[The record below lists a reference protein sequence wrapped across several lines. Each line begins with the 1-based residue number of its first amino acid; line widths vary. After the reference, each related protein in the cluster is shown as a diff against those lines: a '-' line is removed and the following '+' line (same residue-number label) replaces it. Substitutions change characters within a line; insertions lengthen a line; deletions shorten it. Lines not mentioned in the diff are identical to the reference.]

1 MHRMTDWRD
10 DFFVGWS
17 GRLPRR
23 HAPFL
28 RACVVTAVAVFLL
41 LGLALARSTDDPGN
55 GAVDWDAGEKTFRGV
70 LTTRPYPLLHLA
82 DGRALMMAGPTQ
94 IGPEFDPA
102 LDGKMVEATG
112 VVAKRGTLDMLDTNS
127 PLSGVEGQGSVA
139 PPVPLGRWR
148 ITGEICDGKC
158 YSGSMRPG
166 NGLAHKACANFCILG
181 GVPPVFVS
189 TAPVEGASFMLLAD
203 AAGGPLPD
211 RLYDLVALRL
221 QLEGELERR
230 GDLLVFKV
238 NLAHAVVP

>member
-1 MHRMTDWRD
+1 MSDWRD

-23 HAPFL
+23 HAH
-28 RACVVTAVAVFLL
+28 FLL
-41 LGLALARSTDDPGN
+41 AAIASLVLAFLIIGLALARAVDDPGS

-70 LTTRPYPLLHLA
+70 LTARPYPLLHLA
-82 DGRALMMAGPTQ
+82 NGHTLMMAGPTQ
-94 IGPEFDPA
+94 VGPEFDPA
-102 LDGKMVEATG
+102 LDGKLVEATG
-112 VVAKRGTLDMLDTNS
+112 VVAKRGTLDMLDTNA
-127 PLSGVEGQGSVA
+127 PLKGVEGQESVS

-181 GVPPVFVS
+181 GVPPVLVS
-189 TAPVEGASFMLLAD
+189 TAPVEGVSFMLLAD
-203 AAGGPLPD
+203 QAGGPLPD
-211 RLYDLVALRL
+211 RLYDLVALRI
-221 QLEGELERR
+221 QLDGELERR

-238 NLAHAVVP
+238 DLRRARVP

>member
-1 MHRMTDWRD
+1 MKDWRD

-23 HAPFL
+23 DAHFLHACIG
-28 RACVVTAVAVFLL
+28 AAVAVFLL
-41 LGLALARSTDDPGN
+41 LGLALARATDDPGN
-55 GAVDWDAGEKTFRGV
+55 GAIDWDAGEKTFHGV
-70 LTTRPYPLLHLA
+70 LTARPYPLLHLA
-82 DGRALMMAGPTQ
+82 DGHTLMMAGPTQ
-94 IGPEFDPA
+94 VGPEFDPA
-102 LDGKMVEATG
+102 LDGKIVEATG
-112 VVAKRGTLDMLDTNS
+112 VVAKRGTLDMLDTNA
-127 PLSGVEGQGSVA
+127 PLKRGEGQGIVP

-166 NGLAHKACANFCILG
+166 NGIAHRACANFCTLG

-189 TAPVEGASFMLLAD
+189 TAPVEDSSFMLLAD

-211 RLYDLVALRL
+211 RLYDLVALRV

-238 NLAHAVVP
+238 DLARATVP

>member
-1 MHRMTDWRD
+1 MNDWRD

-23 HAPFL
+23 HADFVHV
-28 RACVVTAVAVFLL
+28 AIVTAVAAFLI
-41 LGLALARSTDDPGN
+41 LGVALARATDDPGT
-55 GAVDWDAGEKTFRGV
+55 GTVDWDAGEKTLRGV

-82 DGRALMMAGPTQ
+82 DGHTLMMAGPTQ
-94 IGPEFDPA
+94 VGPVFDPA

-112 VVAKRGTLDMLDTNS
+112 VMAKRGALDMLDTNA
-127 PLSGVEGQGSVA
+127 PLKGVAGRETVPA
-139 PPVPLGRWR
+139 PVPLGRWR

-189 TAPVEGASFMLLAD
+189 TAPVEGTSFMLLGNT
-203 AAGGPLPD
+203 AGGPLPD
-211 RLYDLVALRL
+211 SVYDLVALRV

-238 NLAHAVVP
+238 DLSRARVQ

>member
-1 MHRMTDWRD
+1 MNDWRD

-23 HAPFL
+23 HSHFL
-28 RACVVTAVAVFLL
+28 RAAIATAVLAFLL
-41 LGLALARSTDDPGN
+41 IGLALARATDDPGT
-55 GAVDWDAGEKTFRGV
+55 GMVDWDAGEKTLHGV
-70 LTTRPYPLLHLA
+70 LTARPYPLLHLA
-82 DGRALMMAGPTQ
+82 NGHTLMMAGPTQ
-94 IGPEFDPA
+94 VGPEFDPV

-112 VVAKRGTLDMLDTNS
+112 IMAKRGALDMLVTNS
-127 PLSGVEGQGSVA
+127 PLRGVAGQAAVE

-181 GVPPVFVS
+181 GVAPVFVS
-189 TAPVEGASFMLLAD
+189 TVPVEGTSFMLLGD

-211 RLYDLVALRL
+211 RLYDLVALRV

-238 NLAHAVVP
+238 DVSRAKLP

>member
-1 MHRMTDWRD
+1 MTDWRD

-23 HAPFL
+23 HASFL
-28 RACVVTAVAVFLL
+28 RGCIAGAVCVFLL
-41 LGLALARSTDDPGN
+41 LGLALARATDDPGD

-70 LTTRPYPLLHLA
+70 LMTRPYPLLHLA
-82 DGRALMMAGPTQ
+82 EGHTLMMAGPTQ
-94 IGPEFDPA
+94 VGPEFDPA
-102 LDGKMVEATG
+102 LNGKMVEATG
-112 VVAKRGTLDMLDTNS
+112 VVAKRGTLDMLDTNA
-127 PLSGVEGQGSVA
+127 PLKGVEGRGSSPA

-189 TAPVEGASFMLLAD
+189 TAPVEGTSFMLLAD

-211 RLYDLVALRL
+211 RLYDLVALRV

-230 GDLLVFKV
+230 GDLIVFKV
-238 NLAHAVVP
+238 DLQRAVVP

>member
-1 MHRMTDWRD
+1 MTDWRD

-23 HAPFL
+23 HVYLL
-28 RACVVTAVAVFLL
+28 RASIATAVVAFLII
-41 LGLALARSTDDPGN
+41 GLALARATDDPGT
-55 GAVDWDAGEKTFRGV
+55 GVVDWDAGGKTLHGV

-82 DGRALMMAGPTQ
+82 DGRTLMMAGPTQ
-94 IGPEFDPA
+94 VGPEFDPS
-102 LDGKMVEATG
+102 LDGELVEATG
-112 VVAKRGTLDMLDTNS
+112 VMAKRGALDMLVANA
-127 PLSGVEGQGSVA
+127 PLRGVAGQGTVP

-158 YSGSMRPG
+158 YAGAMRPG
-166 NGLAHKACANFCILG
+166 AGLAHRACANFCILG

-189 TAPVEGASFMLLAD
+189 TAPVEGASFMLLGD
-203 AAGGPLPD
+203 TAGGPLPD
-211 RLYDLVALRL
+211 KLYDLVALRM

-238 NLAHAVVP
+238 DVSRAKVP

>member
-1 MHRMTDWRD
+1 MSDWRD

-23 HAPFL
+23 DAHFL
-28 RACVVTAVAVFLL
+28 RATIAAFVFVFLIIG
-41 LGLALARSTDDPGN
+41 LGLARAVDDPGT
-55 GAVDWDAGEKTFRGV
+55 GAVDWDAGEKTVRGV
-70 LTTRPYPLLHLA
+70 LTVRPYPLLHLA
-82 DGRALMMAGPTQ
+82 DGHTLMMAGPTQ
-94 IGPEFDPA
+94 VGPEFDPA
-102 LDGKMVEATG
+102 LDGKEVEATG
-112 VVAKRGTLDMLDTNS
+112 VVAKRGTLDMLDTNA
-127 PLSGVEGQGSVA
+127 PLKGVAGQGAPA
-139 PPVPLGRWR
+139 PPVPLGRWQ

-158 YSGSMRPG
+158 WSGSMRPA

-203 AAGGPLPD
+203 AAGGPLPE
-211 RLYDLVALRL
+211 RLYDLVALRI

-238 NLAHAVVP
+238 DLRRARVL